1 MYPLFFFPLSWDPT
15 FILLIPAIILTLY
28 AQAKIKS
35 AYAKYSKVYA
45 RSGLTGA
52 QVARRLL
59 DHDNLNNVA
68 VEMIDGELTDH
79 YDPRQNVMKLSEGV
93 YSSRSVAAIGVA
105 AHETGH
111 AIQHAAGYAP
121 LSLRNSIVPVDR
133 LRI

>member
-1 MYPLFFFPLSWDPT
+1 
-15 FILLIPAIILTLY
+15 
-28 AQAKIKS
+28 
-35 AYAKYSKVYA
+35 
-45 RSGLTGA
+45 
-52 QVARRLL
+52 
-59 DHDNLNNVA
+59 
-68 VEMIDGELTDH
+68 MIDGELTDH